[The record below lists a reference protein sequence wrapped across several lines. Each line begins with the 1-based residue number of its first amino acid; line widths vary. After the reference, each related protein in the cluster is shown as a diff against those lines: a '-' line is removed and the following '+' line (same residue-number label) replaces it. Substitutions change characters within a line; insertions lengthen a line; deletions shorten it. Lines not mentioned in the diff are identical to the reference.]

1 MAKILTV
8 QEAVDM
14 IPDGATIMFGGFL
27 GCGNP
32 HSVVDALSKSGK
44 GGFTM
49 ICNDGGV
56 HNGPTGEEYYGLAKL
71 IHNKQVKHLIAS
83 HVGLNPDV
91 AAQMNAGELKV
102 TLVPQGSL
110 VEMIR
115 AGGTGLGGVLT
126 PTGVGTIIEDES
138 YVHSRVEIDGQT
150 YLLKRPLKADI
161 AIISGYIVDK
171 AGNVWYKGTTRNFNP
186 FMAMAAETVI
196 VEADNFVETGVIEPE
211 NVVTPGIL
219 VDYIVNAA
227 NGGDTL

>member
-1 MAKILTV
+1 MAKIISV
-8 QEAVDM
+8 QEVVDM

-32 HSVVDALSKSGK
+32 HRIVDALSKSGK

-49 ICNDGGV
+49 ICNDGGL
-56 HNGPTGEEYYGLAKL
+56 HNGPTDEVFYGVAKL
-71 IHNKQVKHLIAS
+71 IANKQVKHLIAT
-83 HVGLNPDV
+83 HVGMNPDV
-91 AAQMNAGELKV
+91 ATQMNAGELKV

-126 PTGVGTIIEDES
+126 TTGVGTIIENEE
-138 YVHSRVEIDGQT
+138 YVHSKMEIDGVT
-150 YLLKRPLKADI
+150 YLLKKPVKADF
-161 AIISGYIVDK
+161 ALISGYRVDK

-186 FMAMAAETVI
+186 YMAMAAETVI
-196 VEADNFVETGVIEPE
+196 VEADNLVEKGGIEPE

-219 VDYIVNAA
+219 VDYIV
-227 NGGDTL
+227 G

>member
-1 MAKILTV
+1 MAKIISV
-8 QEAVDM
+8 QEVVDM

-32 HSVVDALSKSGK
+32 HRIVDALSKSGK

-49 ICNDGGV
+49 ICNDGGL
-56 HNGPTGEEYYGLAKL
+56 HNGPTDEVFYGVAKL
-71 IHNKQVKHLIAS
+71 IANKQIKHLIAT
-83 HVGLNPDV
+83 HVGMNPDV
-91 AAQMNAGELKV
+91 ATQMNAGELKV

-126 PTGVGTIIEDES
+126 TTGVGTIIENEE
-138 YVHSRVEIDGQT
+138 YVHSKMEIDGVT
-150 YLLKRPLKADI
+150 YLLKKPVKADF
-161 AIISGYIVDK
+161 ALISGYRVDK

-186 FMAMAAETVI
+186 YMAMAAETVI
-196 VEADNFVETGVIEPE
+196 VEADNLVEKGGIEPE

-219 VDYIVNAA
+219 VDYIV
-227 NGGDTL
+227 G